1 MWVFSQDDPSP
12 PPLYEEPSVDKQS
25 PDEDEPTEPPAEPAR
40 FGWAQG
46 VMVRTFKIAQK
57 NTPDV

>member
-1 MWVFSQDDPSP
+1 M
-12 PPLYEEPSVDKQS
+12 DKQS

-57 NTPDV
+57 KHTRCVNHIKKQ

>member
-12 PPLYEEPSVDKQS
+12 PPFYEEPSVDKQS
-25 PDEDEPTEPPAEPAR
+25 PDEEEPTEPPAEPAR

-46 VMVRTFKIAQK
+46 VMVRTFK
-57 NTPDV
+57 